1 MSNFVV
7 IQGDQTRKVEKGQ
20 DGQLHTFTK
29 EFTIDDVDS
38 GKAAVVLVMV
48 KGLTQAD
55 DKPVAVAINGK
66 SIGHLYPNPGSDSEA
81 WFTQVLNF
89 SASEGSLLPNPKN
102 AESKNTLE
110 IPAPGS
116 EAQFSRFYVQNIV
129 CFYKP
134 QA

>member
-7 IQGDQTRKVEKGQ
+7 IQGDQTRKVEKSQ
-20 DGQLHTFTK
+20 DGELHAFTK
-29 EFTIDDVDS
+29 EFMIEDIDS

-48 KGLTQAD
+48 KGLNQAD

-66 SIGHLYPNPGSDSEA
+66 TIGYLYPNHGADSEA
-81 WFTQVLNF
+81 WFTQVVNF

-102 AESKNTLE
+102 AESKNILE

-116 EAQFSRFYVQNIV
+116 EAHFGRFYVQNIV

>member
-7 IQGDQTRKVEKGQ
+7 IQGDQTRKVEKSQNGQ
-20 DGQLHTFTK
+20 IHAFVKD
-29 EFTIDDVDS
+29 FTIEDTDS

-66 SIGHLYPNPGSDSEA
+66 TIGYLYPNHGADSEA
-81 WFTQVLNF
+81 WFTQIINF
-89 SASEGSLLPNPKN
+89 SASEGSLLPNAKN
-102 AESKNTLE
+102 PESKNTLE
-110 IPAPGS
+110 IPAPDS
-116 EAQFSRFYVQNIV
+116 EMHFKRFYVQNIV